1 MTYKTIAVAAAVAC
15 AAFVLFMLIGVAVI
29 EISHHGLPTHFQ

>member
-29 EISHHGLPTHFQ
+29 EISANGFPTHFQ